1 MNWIEITFIVCLC
14 IVFYTYIGYGIILWL
29 LVKVKR
35 IFVKRPQS
43 QPLSDDDFPEA
54 TLLIAAYNEELIISE
69 KMANT
74 TMLDYPKGKLKV
86 VWVTDG
92 SNDGTNALLKE
103 YENITVLFKP
113 ERKGKTAA
121 LNRSI
126 PFIDTPIVV
135 FTDANTMLNRNAI
148 KNIAAC
154 FIRNPRVGCVAGE
167 KRIATSLRSNA
178 STGGEGM
185 YWKYE
190 SALKRLDS
198 ELCTAVGA
206 AGELFAIKRELFE
219 EMGNDTL
226 LDDFMMSMRIAAK
239 GYKIEYCADAYAEEN
254 GSADMQ
260 EEEKRKVRIAA
271 GGLQSV
277 WRLRGLLNI
286 FKYGTMSFQYI
297 SHRVLRWTITP
308 LLLFLMLPL
317 NIAITILNPTS
328 IFFTTTLI
336 FQALF
341 YLCGLW
347 GHALSKKAIKN
358 KYLYIP
364 YYFLFMNV
372 NVIKG
377 FSYLYRR
384 RGTGAWEKSKRA

>member
-54 TLLIAAYNEELIISE
+54 TLLIAAYNEELIVSE

-135 FTDANTMLNRNAI
+135 FTDANTMLNRDH
-148 KNIAAC
+148 K
-154 FIRNPRVGCVAGE
+154 E
-167 KRIATSLRSNA
+167 
-178 STGGEGM
+178 
-185 YWKYE
+185 
-190 SALKRLDS
+190 
-198 ELCTAVGA
+198 
-206 AGELFAIKRELFE
+206 
-219 EMGNDTL
+219 
-226 LDDFMMSMRIAAK
+226 
-239 GYKIEYCADAYAEEN
+239 
-254 GSADMQ
+254 
-260 EEEKRKVRIAA
+260 VR
-271 GGLQSV
+271 
-277 WRLRGLLNI
+277 R
-286 FKYGTMSFQYI
+286 
-297 SHRVLRWTITP
+297 
-308 LLLFLMLPL
+308 
-317 NIAITILNPTS
+317 
-328 IFFTTTLI
+328 
-336 FQALF
+336 
-341 YLCGLW
+341 
-347 GHALSKKAIKN
+347 
-358 KYLYIP
+358 
-364 YYFLFMNV
+364 
-372 NVIKG
+372 
-377 FSYLYRR
+377 
-384 RGTGAWEKSKRA
+384 